1 MYSANP
7 FYPTRLHRPTLVD
20 AELHNTSTDNA
31 TQHNC
36 LLLSSSSL
44 LSAPPCH
51 CDQHHWGCLH
61 LQPDS
66 DIRWLIWLAHWLLS
80 DFRSMI
86 SVIRQ
91 RQAAASRDRK
101 WRHEHQR
108 SWYVGYLGGRSLWW
122 KEKEAGVSIK
132 VTTEWC
138 FIFKNN
144 TQKNDM
150 EMSNIQCYILHVN
163 KVWSN

>member
-7 FYPTRLHRPTLVD
+7 FYPTGLHRPTLVD
-20 AELHNTSTDNA
+20 AELHNASTDNA
-31 TQHNC
+31 TQHNR

-122 KEKEAGVSIK
+122 KEKECQLRWPLNGVLSLK
-132 VTTEWC
+132 T
-138 FIFKNN
+138 
-144 TQKNDM
+144 TQKKRYGNVKHSM
-150 EMSNIQCYILHVN
+150 LYSTC
-163 KVWSN
+163 K